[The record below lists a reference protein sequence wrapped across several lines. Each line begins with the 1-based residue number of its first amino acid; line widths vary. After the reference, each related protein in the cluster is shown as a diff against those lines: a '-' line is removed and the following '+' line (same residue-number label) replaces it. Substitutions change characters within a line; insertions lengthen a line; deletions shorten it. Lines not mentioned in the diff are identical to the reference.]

1 MLEIKYVARW
11 YSSLNG
17 YREAQLDCLRK
28 CPLWRW
34 QFSRSFSYSKASCSA
49 IQPFHA
55 MAEIGSMQPA
65 SFFGPSVSF

>member
-34 QFSRSFSYSKASCSA
+34 QF
-49 IQPFHA
+49 
-55 MAEIGSMQPA
+55 
-65 SFFGPSVSF
+65 